1 MIAPGSIECIAG
13 IVLAAGKGSRM
24 LGFEGNK
31 TLLPLLPGS
40 SPYSGNRP
48 MLLEVLD
55 NLPEGPK
62 GIVVHHFADAIR
74 AASEHLNVTYLQQPV
89 TNGTGGAVLTA
100 RPFLE
105 TVSCD
110 RVIITMGDVPLIRP
124 AAYESLLKGLDGN
137 QLMVLA
143 FEPTDRAQY
152 GMLETRD
159 DQVQRITEWKY
170 WRDYPEARRNCL
182 RWCNAGVYAA
192 RRVTLC
198 HYLERLAKHPHHVKK
213 QRGGQWVTVE
223 EFFLTDLVE
232 LLSTDGLGVGFAVA
246 AEEEVMG
253 VDTPEALSRAQ
264 AIYALRRQDFG
275 SGVKP
280 DA

>member
-1 MIAPGSIECIAG
+1 VIVARSPENIGSII
-13 IVLAAGKGSRM
+13 LAAGKGSRM

-40 SPYSGNRP
+40 SRYFGNRP

-62 GIVVHHFADAIR
+62 GIVVHHFAEAVQ
-74 AASEHLNVTYLQQPV
+74 AATEHLKVSYLPQPI

-105 TVSCD
+105 TVSWD

-124 AAYESLLKGLDGN
+124 ATYESLLKGLEAN
-137 QLMVLA
+137 HLMVLA
-143 FEPTDRAQY
+143 FESSDRGQY
-152 GMLETRD
+152 GMLETRG
-159 DQVQRITEWKY
+159 DQVERITEWKY
-170 WRDYPEARRNCL
+170 WRDYPEERRTCL

-192 RRVTLC
+192 RRLSLC
-198 HYLERLAKHPHHVKK
+198 QYLERLAKHPHHVQK
-213 QRGGQWVTVE
+213 QRGDQWVTVE

-232 LLSTDGLGVGFAVA
+232 LLGSDGLGVGFALA

-253 VDTPEALSRAQ
+253 VDTPEALDRAQ
-264 AIYALRRQDFG
+264 AIYASRRQG
-275 SGVKP
+275 
-280 DA
+280 